1 MRKKEK
7 HTHTQLCVLGRIL
20 FSDIMAVMV
29 LRECY
34 VFNNVVVVVN
44 VFVCMKGDNIKLQ
57 LLLLEFI
64 HL

>member
-1 MRKKEK
+1 MRKKEN
-7 HTHTQLCVLGRIL
+7 THTQCVSYRIL

-29 LRECY
+29 LREYY
-34 VFNNVVVVVN
+34 VLQCSNSSVYL
-44 VFVCMKGDNIKLQ
+44 CMKGDNIKLQ